1 MNIRTIIL
9 RQLKVA
15 VEAFTPV
22 SFPDDV
28 SDEMFL
34 DDFWL
39 DSIAFTSLLSAL
51 EADLGFIPIGIL
63 TGSSFPRTIG
73 ELIKLYEDEA
83 SELKRQ

>member
-1 MNIRTIIL
+1 MDIRAIIL
-9 RQLKVA
+9 HQLKAA

-22 SFPDDV
+22 SFPDNV

-63 TGSSFPRTIG
+63 TGVSFPQTIG
-73 ELIKLYEDEA
+73 ELVKAYEDEA
-83 SELKRQ
+83 SEAVGQ